1 MVLTGAGQIGTAI
14 ARRMGHGMKIVV
26 GDKKQEKA
34 LAICTVMNKAGFDAV
49 PVETDISS
57 RQSIMNLISE
67 AQKYGDFLLVNV
79 AGVFPSQASIET
91 ILNVDLYGTA
101 VLAEL
106 FPVEWLGRRA
116 HGGRPRLI
124 RCGSFWRRTC
134 PAPGGRGHGYTG
146 HARYTENDPPTFAL
160 VNLDDLASPRVMERK
175 ITALNA
181 AGVNIE
187 FHLYRDAGHGFG
199 VGTGTDA
206 EGWMKLAIRFWENT
220 IQAKFSKNTYFIS
233 CNHFSKLNNKSTS

>member
-1 MVLTGAGQIGTAI
+1 MAADLGSYVAEAFGGEHVPRPAA
-14 ARRMGHGMKIVV
+14 VV
-26 GDKKQEKA
+26 
-34 LAICTVMNKAGFDAV
+34 M
-49 PVETDISS
+49 
-57 RQSIMNLISE
+57 
-67 AQKYGDFLLVNV
+67 
-79 AGVFPSQASIET
+79 
-91 ILNVDLYGTA
+91 
-101 VLAEL
+101 
-106 FPVEWLGRRA
+106 
-116 HGGRPRLI
+116 
-124 RCGSFWRRTC
+124 
-134 PAPGGRGHGYTG
+134 GYTG
-146 HARYTENDPPTFAL
+146 HAQYTENDPPTFAL

-233 CNHFSKLNNKSTS
+233 CNHFPN